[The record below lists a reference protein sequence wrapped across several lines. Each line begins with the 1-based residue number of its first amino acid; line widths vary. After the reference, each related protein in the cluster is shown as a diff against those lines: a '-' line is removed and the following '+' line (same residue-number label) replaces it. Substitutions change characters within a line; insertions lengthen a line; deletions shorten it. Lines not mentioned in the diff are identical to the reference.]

1 MQKTA
6 TVRLARS
13 THESLKALA
22 SDDGVTLDDEMKRL
36 VRAERQRRMGDALAN
51 LDLSEADQAV
61 LKASARDVGHQ

>member
-1 MQKTA
+1 MQKST

-36 VRAERQRRMGDALAN
+36 LRAERQRRMGDALAN
-51 LDLSEADQAV
+51 LELSEADQGV
-61 LKASARDVGHQ
+61 LKGSAYDVGCQ